1 MIRWLF
7 GQNVRNLSEL
17 FNANMVKYQQ
27 MRLQSL
33 IKKNIQIITALCCN
47 KKRFFS
53 VKMDIYDV
61 LLQLKQRYQTIFWLL
76 GLKRRNTFASRIP
89 LKCGQITQ
97 HITANEMS
105 CLIVRK
111 QEVFCDNIL
120 KH

>member
-1 MIRWLF
+1 
-7 GQNVRNLSEL
+7 
-17 FNANMVKYQQ
+17 
-27 MRLQSL
+27 
-33 IKKNIQIITALCCN
+33 
-47 KKRFFS
+47 
-53 VKMDIYDV
+53 MDIYDV
-61 LLQLKQRYQTIFWLL
+61 LLQLKHRYQTIFWLL

-111 QEVFCDNIL
+111 QEVICDNIL

>member
-7 GQNVRNLSEL
+7 GQKVRNLCEFCSV
-17 FNANMVKYQQ
+17 NMLKYQK

-33 IKKNIQIITALCCN
+33 IKPFRLLLLLVAIRNN
-47 KKRFFS
+47 FFL

-61 LLQLKQRYQTIFWLL
+61 LLQLKHRYQMIFFLL
-76 GLKRRNTFASRIP
+76 GLKWRNTCANRIP

-97 HITANEMS
+97 HITANGMS

-111 QEVFCDNIL
+111 QEVICDNIQ